1 MRLKQHRYSEEEK
14 LSEFDKWI
22 TPSLGDIKD
31 SIEFKNIV
39 AGLEEGFRSLSVYT
53 GGFTSVES
61 CSAYHIAEIIITKIP
76 NVKNCEI
83 HLTNLFNAILLA
95 TGKTDNNLKCQY
107 PIFLHRLING
117 DEIAAVKKGKLT
129 KIKIPRDF
137 NMEKVIKHFSALTA
151 YPDLL
156 APLMKSYLY
165 LLLGDENED
174 YVKQLYSLGK
184 SFQILEKEGQSYNL
198 LSTIAIFQSRGSI
211 TAKTG
216 HLPEKI
222 LREYM
227 VDWGMKDGYDFNLD
241 DIDVYEFLGLT
252 KKKNEKSRKYDF
264 IVPYLSK
271 KEGKKLFVQSQ
282 FYAGD
287 SGSVSHKVVDQTD
300 ASRQQTLKK
309 YPQAV
314 FVEYLDGAGYFST
327 LNGDLKKMLAKKST
341 KEFIQI
347 RTAPL
352 KFRRELQT
360 IDFITPLEIE
370 HALLKGFTSEKDL
383 KKNLLEQGYD
393 LNEIERSL
401 DSCKNNG
408 IINYKDGIFAIRNER
423 IDISIKYSLLDC
435 IANFGHIVSINK
447 EKGVL
452 FVPGYAN
459 NWGMNQNDL
468 LKYFSQE
475 FPHVEMTAKD
485 LLAKIQWL
493 IDNEFVVLK

>member
-1 MRLKQHRYSEEEK
+1 MKLKQHKYTEEER

-31 SIEFKNIV
+31 SIEFKSIV
-39 AGLEEGFRSLSVYT
+39 AGLEDGFRSLSGYT
-53 GGFTSVES
+53 GGFASVES
-61 CSAYHIAEIIITKIP
+61 CSAYNIAKVIITKIQD
-76 NVKNCEI
+76 VHNCNI

-107 PIFLHRLING
+107 PIVLHRIIGG
-117 DEIAAVKKGKLT
+117 DEIAAVKSGKLT
-129 KIKIPRDF
+129 KVKIPRDF
-137 NMEKVIKHFSALTA
+137 SMEKAIKHFSSLTA

-156 APLMKSYLY
+156 APLMKSYFD
-165 LLLGDENED
+165 LLLSDED

-184 SFQILEKEGQSYNL
+184 SFLLLDKEGQSHNL
-198 LSTIAIFQSRGSI
+198 LSSIAIFQSRGSL
-211 TAKTG
+211 TAKAG
-216 HLPEKI
+216 HLPEKK

-227 VDWGMKDGYDFNLD
+227 SDWGMKAGFDFNLD
-241 DIDVYEFLGLT
+241 DIDVYDFLGLT

-271 KEGKKLFVQSQ
+271 LDGKKLFVQSQ

-314 FVEYLDGAGYFST
+314 FVEYLDGAGYFSA

-347 RTAPL
+347 HTAPI

-370 HALLKGFTSEKDL
+370 HVILKGHTTEKELTIDL
-383 KKNLLEQGYD
+383 QQQGYD
-393 LNEIERSL
+393 LTEIKRCL
-401 DSCKNNG
+401 KDCKNNG
-408 IINYKDGIFAIRNER
+408 IVDYKNGVFAIRNER

-435 IANFGHIVSINK
+435 IANFGHVVSLSK

-452 FVPGYAN
+452 FVPGYTN

-468 LKYFSQE
+468 LESFNQE
-475 FPHVEMTAKD
+475 FPSVEMTAKD